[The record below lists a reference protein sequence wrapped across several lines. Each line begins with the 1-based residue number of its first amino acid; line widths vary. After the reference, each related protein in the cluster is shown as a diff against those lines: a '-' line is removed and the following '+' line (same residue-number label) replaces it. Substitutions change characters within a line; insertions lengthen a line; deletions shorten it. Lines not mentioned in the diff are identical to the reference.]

1 MTNRLCQEN
10 LDTMTQLTFYGI
22 RELTPGPRWR
32 QLFDATWAG
41 YRQWYLSEGEFT
53 RPSLEVAYG
62 MLMRHMPELTGTWER
77 LVELSGGDETA
88 ARMLTLYDPP
98 RFAPGCSQ
106 VALIG
111 ETPMLIRNY
120 DYRPELCERVVY
132 SSALTGRRVIGSS
145 DCLWGL
151 LDGMNDGGLAISLA
165 FGGRHGAGSGFAIPL
180 IVRYVLEVADTVADA
195 IAVLAR
201 VPVNMAY
208 NLTILD
214 RNADTASVF
223 VAPGVEPEVF
233 VRCPATNHR
242 GTVPDDPD
250 HAQRFRSVERQRRL
264 FTLQDRHPDPETAI
278 AAFLEPPL
286 YNTAYAAGFGT
297 MYTAAYRPHDGIVDY
312 VWPGSTWRRGFDS
325 PDATHAATYRSG
337 PGPMV
342 A

>member
-1 MTNRLCQEN
+1 MT
-10 LDTMTQLTFYGI
+10 TLTFYGI

-41 YRQWYLSEGEFT
+41 YRNWYLSEGEFT
-53 RPSLEVAYG
+53 RPSLESAHR
-62 MLMRHMPELTGTWER
+62 MLTRHMPELAGTWEH

-98 RFAPGCSQ
+98 QFLPGCSQ
-106 VALIG
+106 LALTG

-132 SSALTGRRVIGSS
+132 SSAFTGRRVIGSS

-151 LDGMNDGGLAISLA
+151 LDGMSDAGLAISLA
-165 FGGRHGAGSGFAIPL
+165 FGGRRGAGSGFGIPL
-180 IVRYVLEVADTVADA
+180 IVRYLLEVADTVGDA
-195 IAVLAR
+195 IAVLGR

-214 RNADTASVF
+214 RNGDTASVF
-223 VAPGVEPEVF
+223 VAPGIEPEVF

-250 HAQRFRSVERQRRL
+250 HAQRFRSVERQRAL
-264 FTLQDRHPDPETAI
+264 FALQNRNPDPQAAI
-278 AAFLEPPL
+278 TAFLEPPL
-286 YNTAYAAGFGT
+286 YNTAYADGFGT
-297 MYTAAYRPHDGIVDY
+297 MYTAAYRPNDGVVDY

-325 PDATHAATYRSG
+325 PDATHAATYQSDLA
-337 PGPMV
+337 PIIT
-342 A
+342 